1 MTREQR
7 RYLRQ
12 TQESWQL
19 IWKRESPWYFVPPDL
34 YDGSNCGESH
44 HSMYCWFLGISVNYV
59 GLTSPPTTCEQ
70 LLVTSLMH
78 GPSKCPWFKDT
89 SVYRCFER
97 FQASFHERREDEVP
111 HQVNYQP
118 GEEHMARHS
127 SRPIL
132 GFRATRRVDWGY
144 GTARADTKL
153 FFPFFACLFPLFF
166 FVL

>member
-1 MTREQR
+1 LTREQR
-7 RYLRQ
+7 RDPGQ
-12 TQESWQL
+12 TQESWQP

-34 YDGSNCGESH
+34 HDGSNCRESH
-44 HSMYCWFLGISVNYV
+44 HSMYCRFLGISVNYV

-97 FQASFHERREDEVP
+97 FQASFQERREDGVP

-118 GEEHMARHS
+118 GEAHTEDETLS
-127 SRPIL
+127 PPC
-132 GFRATRRVDWGY
+132 TR
-144 GTARADTKL
+144 
-153 FFPFFACLFPLFF
+153 FPCNEES
-166 FVL
+166 